1 MPGYIN
7 INGGSGSSHWKTL
20 NFGYI
25 KAAGSWKNLQK
36 GYAYIA
42 GSGWK
47 VFFTN
52 SIFAAPTSIYA
63 ENLGSNEIQITWGQS
78 AANTG
83 YTLTYDLYRSTSS
96 SSPTNWINSSSPGT
110 AATFSNMSFYSFV
123 DTTVSANTTYY
134 YWVRA
139 VEVNGSTTNK
149 SVWVG
154 PSSATTVAA
163 TNLLTFSSIS
173 FSNYTTTGY
182 TASWTYSNSS
192 NSALSYKAFDNAS
205 SHTTPNNPL
214 QSYTANANSTNISVS
229 LTVTSL
235 PTSWSSDTLYVQS
248 VDGTVQT
255 TGQAINPTPSGYPAY
270 VDCNGPSGNYF
281 GTYGTPPNPPITGHS
296 YTVGSV
302 SSNTLSSFDIINA
315 LGVPAACYGIPAP
328 TPTPVSP
335 TPTPTPTSPTPTPVS
350 TPCPPTTGGP
360 YTATRA
366 TDATCGDLGLTFVC
380 ISGIVEYCLSA
391 SPTPTPVAPTPT
403 PVAPTPTPVA
413 PTPTP
418 VAPTPTPVL
427 PSCPGQ
433 ATNPTSYTCAELG
446 LTYLGNSSQYTI
458 PYTWQC
464 CGSAAPTSPVASPTS
479 PVAAPTSPVAAP
491 TSPVAAPT
499 SPVASP
505 TCSPS
510 AGTACGHYGNGFIN
524 CAGLCAGDHCC

>member
-7 INGGSGSSHWKTL
+7 IGGGSGSSHWKNL
-20 NFGYI
+20 KSGYI
-25 KAAGSWKNLQK
+25 RVAGSWKNLQK
-36 GYAYIA
+36 GYSYIA

-52 SIFAAPTSIYA
+52 TIFAAPTSIYA
-63 ENLGSNEIQITWGQS
+63 ENLGTNEIQITWGQS
-78 AANTG
+78 AADTG

-96 SSPTNWINSSSPGT
+96 SSPTNWTSSSSPGT

-123 DTTVSANTTYY
+123 DTTVSASTTYY

-154 PSSATTVAA
+154 PSSTTTVAA
-163 TNLLTFSSIS
+163 TNTLTFSSIS

-205 SHTTPNNPL
+205 PYTTPNNPL
-214 QSYTANANSTNISVS
+214 QSYTANANSTNIAVS

-235 PTSWSSDTLYVQS
+235 PKSWSSDTLYVQS

-255 TGQAINPTPSGYPAY
+255 TGQAINPTPAGYPAY
-270 VDCNGPSGNYF
+270 VDCYGPSGNYF
-281 GTYGTPPNPPITGHS
+281 GTYGTPPNPPTTGHS

-302 SSNTLSSFDIINA
+302 PSNTLSSSEIINA

-328 TPTPVSP
+328 TPTPV
-335 TPTPTPTSPTPTPVS
+335 TPTPVTPTPVTPTPVTPTP

-366 TDATCGDLGLTFVC
+366 TDATCKDLGLTFVC
-380 ISGIVEYCLSA
+380 TSGLIQYCLSA
-391 SPTPTPVAPTPT
+391 SPTPTPVTPTPTPT
-403 PVAPTPTPVA
+403 PVTPTPVTPTPTPTPVT

-418 VAPTPTPVL
+418 TPTPC
-427 PSCPGQ
+427 S
-433 ATNPTSYTCAELG
+433 TN
-446 LTYLGNSSQYTI
+446 
-458 PYTWQC
+458 
-464 CGSAAPTSPVASPTS
+464 
-479 PVAAPTSPVAAP
+479 
-491 TSPVAAPT
+491 
-499 SPVASP
+499 
-505 TCSPS
+505 
-510 AGTACGHYGNGFIN
+510 AGTPCGHYGNGFIN
-524 CAGLCAGDHCC
+524 CAGVCAGDHCC